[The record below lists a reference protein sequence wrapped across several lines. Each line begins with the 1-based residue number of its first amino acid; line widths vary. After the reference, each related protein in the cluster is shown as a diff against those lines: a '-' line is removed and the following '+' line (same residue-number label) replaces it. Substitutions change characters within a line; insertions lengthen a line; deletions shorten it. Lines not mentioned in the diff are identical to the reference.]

1 MSPTIMSMVEPY
13 NTGSLM
19 KKTISFIA
27 AAAAILFS
35 SCSKSETPISAPHTL
50 SADALIE
57 NGTKTVYS
65 DNGAGA
71 GLKVDWAESESFAA
85 YYEGSTEPISFS
97 KSEAGTAFSATDVP
111 EGVTASTQFKGLY
124 GSAATLNSAG
134 KISVDFSK
142 QNGTLENIA
151 SYDIMTADSELKDNV
166 LTFAFK
172 HKCAIL
178 RVKIQNKYTEADER
192 VKKLQLEFENAA
204 IDESFADGCIYERPY
219 GNYYDLSFTVDVA
232 PQETKTYYIAIP
244 AMKYEETYYSGIS
257 MGQSGT
263 VRKQITLWE
272 KYRPAIEAGK
282 VYDISLAYQTVQ
294 PD

>member
-1 MSPTIMSMVEPY
+1 
-13 NTGSLM
+13 M

-27 AAAAILFS
+27 VAAAVVFS
-35 SCSKSETPISAPHTL
+35 SCSKSETPASSLHKL
-50 SADALIE
+50 SADAQIE
-57 NGTKTVYS
+57 TGTKTVYS

-71 GLKVDWAESESFAA
+71 GMKVDWAESESFLA
-85 YYEGSTEPISFS
+85 YHEGSSEPISFS
-97 KSEAGTAFSATDVP
+97 KSAAGTKFSATDVP
-111 EGVTASTQFKGLY
+111 EGITASTPFKGLY
-124 GSAATLNSAG
+124 GSAAALNSAG
-134 KISVDFSK
+134 KISVDFSA

-178 RVKIQNKYTEADER
+178 RVKIQNKYTDADKI

-204 IDESFADGCIYERPY
+204 IDESFAEGCIYERPY
-219 GNYYDLSFTVDVA
+219 GNYYDLSFPVEVA
-232 PQETKTYYIAIP
+232 PQETKTYYIAVP
-244 AMKYEETYYSGIS
+244 AMKYEETYYSGIPMS
-257 MGQSGT
+257 QPGT
-263 VRKQITLWE
+263 VRKCITLWE

-282 VYDISLAYQTVQ
+282 VYDVSLTYQTVQ

>member
-1 MSPTIMSMVEPY
+1 MSMVEPY
-13 NTGSLM
+13 NPVSLM

-27 AAAAILFS
+27 VAAVVVFS
-35 SCSKSETPISAPHTL
+35 SCSKSETQISALNTL
-50 SADALIE
+50 SADAQIE

-71 GLKVDWAESESFAA
+71 GMKVDWAESESFLA
-85 YYEGSTEPISFS
+85 YHEGSSEPVTFS
-97 KSEAGTAFSATDVP
+97 KSEAGTKFSATDVP
-111 EGVTASTQFKGLY
+111 EGITANTQFKGLY

-134 KISVDFSK
+134 KISVDFSA

-192 VKKLQLEFENAA
+192 VKKLVLEFENAA
-204 IDESFADGCIYERPY
+204 IDASFAEGCIYERPY
-219 GNYYDLSFTVDVA
+219 GNYYDLSFPVEVA
-232 PQETKTYYIAIP
+232 PQETKTYYIAVP
-244 AMKYEETYYSGIS
+244 AMKFEKTNYSGIPMS
-257 MGQSGT
+257 QPGT
-263 VRKQITLWE
+263 VRKCITLWE

-282 VYDISLAYQTVQ
+282 VYDISLIYQTVQ